1 MRARIFLLTL
11 TIMILSNFHAAE
23 AQQPKKVVRMGY
35 LTTRSAP
42 SFPRSFRDAL
52 HDLGYIEG
60 QNLVIEYRYGQGK
73 QDRYFQLAAEL
84 VRRKV
89 DIIVVV
95 GGDILVHAAK
105 DATQTIPIIM
115 SGGGLD
121 PVEAGLVESLA
132 HPDGNVTGV
141 TNLSRRLGGK
151 RLELLKQAVPK
162 VARVAVLYD
171 SRSNSAREVKEDL
184 PVAARSLG
192 LTVLSWQV
200 RQAGDFEK
208 IFHAISQQRVD
219 GLYVPARGPLINANH
234 KRIADF
240 ALKSR
245 IPSIYSYR
253 NGVDDGGFMY
263 YGADGKALFRRVASY
278 VDRIVKGAKPADL
291 PVEQP
296 TKFEFVINLK
306 TARQIGVTISPNV
319 LARADKVIK

>member
-1 MRARIFLLTL
+1 MNRKLFWLIPAAILLISFQRAG
-11 TIMILSNFHAAE
+11 
-23 AQQPKKVVRMGY
+23 AQQPKKVVRMGF
-35 LTTRSAP
+35 LSSRSAP
-42 SFPRSFRDAL
+42 AVPRSFRDAL

-60 QNLVIEYRYGQGK
+60 QNLVIEYRYAAGK
-73 QDRYFQLAAEL
+73 VDRFSELAAEL
-84 VRRKV
+84 VRLKV
-89 DIIVVV
+89 DIIVVL

-115 SGGGLD
+115 TGGGLD
-121 PVEAGLVESLA
+121 PVEAGLVKSLA
-132 HPDGNVTGV
+132 HPGGNVTGL

-200 RQAGDFEK
+200 QEPGDFDK
-208 IFHAISQQRVD
+208 IFDAIIQQRAD
-219 GLYVPARGPLINANH
+219 ALYVPARGPLINASH
-234 KRIADF
+234 KRIAEF

-253 NGVDDGGFMY
+253 DGIDAGGFMY
-263 YGADGKALFRRVASY
+263 YGADLMAILQRAASY
-278 VDRIVKGAKPADL
+278 VDRIVKGANPADL

-296 TKFEFVINLK
+296 TKFELIFNLK
-306 TARQIGVTISPNV
+306 TAKQIGLTIPPNV
-319 LARADKVIK
+319 LARADKVIR